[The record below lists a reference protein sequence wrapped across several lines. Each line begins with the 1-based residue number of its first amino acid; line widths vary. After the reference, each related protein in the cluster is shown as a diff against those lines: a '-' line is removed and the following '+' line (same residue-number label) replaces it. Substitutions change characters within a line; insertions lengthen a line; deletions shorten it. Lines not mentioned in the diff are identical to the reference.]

1 MTSSYLYPLFMGI
14 IMFLLGLPANYFMFR
29 EIRWKYT
36 LVMAISMAI
45 GTFIGIL
52 LFE

>member
-1 MTSSYLYPLFMGI
+1 MTFSYLYPLYMGTI
-14 IMFLLGLPANYFMFR
+14 VFILDLPINYFMFN
-29 EIRWKYT
+29 EIRWKYA

>member
-1 MTSSYLYPLFMGI
+1 MTFPYLYSLYMGI
-14 IMFLLGLPANYFMFR
+14 IVFLFGLPVNYFMFR